1 MSGLEDRLGENELRE
16 LVRSLLWQYRVAD
29 AFWFL
34 RTEER
39 FGQQVA
45 EELNAEVW
53 AKAGQLAARD
63 IRKRFPVAR
72 AGLEGFVQALEY
84 YPWKMMDSFQ
94 VEHQGEQVLIWSTDC
109 PPQVSRLKHGLQEYS
124 CKEMHRREFEGF
136 ASEID
141 PGIKVHCEFA
151 PPDPHPEDMFCKW
164 RIYISPQD

>member
-1 MSGLEDRLGENELRE
+1 MAGLEEKLTAKELRE
-16 LVRSLLWQYRVAD
+16 LVRSLLWQYRVVD

-39 FGQQVA
+39 FGTQTA

-53 AKAGQLAARD
+53 AKAGELAARD
-63 IRKRFPVAR
+63 ILQRFEVAQK
-72 AGLEGFVQALEY
+72 GLQGFVQAMEY

-94 VEHQGEQVLIWSTDC
+94 IEARPEEVLIWSSNC
-109 PPQVSRLKHGLQEYS
+109 PPQVSRLKHGLPEDS

-136 ASEID
+136 ARAID
-141 PGIKVHCEFA
+141 ADIRVDCQFA

-164 RIYISPQD
+164 RIYLESRE